1 MANVSR
7 MQKWLEIVD
16 RDIDAAEWMQQG
28 GRRLYVAFEFHQA
41 LEKVIK
47 AFWCGTRDD
56 DPPYLHDHWR
66 LLEGCGLI
74 DKLSD
79 NQKDFIEQ
87 MSPMYIAAR
96 YPEHKQ
102 RIALALN
109 EETCHS
115 IVEQTKQFKQRILQ
129 EYSALKK
136 SSNSSDA
143 TSN

>member
-28 GRRLYVAFEFHQA
+28 GRWLYVAFECHQA
-41 LEKVIK
+41 
-47 AFWCGTRDD
+47 
-56 DPPYLHDHWR
+56 
-66 LLEGCGLI
+66 
-74 DKLSD
+74 
-79 NQKDFIEQ
+79 FIEQ

-115 IVEQTKQFKQRILQ
+115 IVEQTKQFKQWILQ